1 MSRMSFD
8 VRFQMVEYFNTGL
21 QYAVV
26 FDDDGSV
33 DSILTEEM
41 KYNMLFEYICFGL
54 MDFVKFRELCMTS
67 DDEVLGFIES
77 MDKTFGVT
85 FESVE
90 YIAEQLK
97 NLGLLKTQNFKFYL
111 ELKEL
116 FCSVG
121 LSKNIE
127 IPLIFVSRLS
137 RRGRFGRV
145 NDKLVSKKFLKLL
158 KALNGKLKDREFK
171 EVLYSYERL
180 AAEIQ
185 MLNDGGK

>member
-1 MSRMSFD
+1 
-8 VRFQMVEYFNTGL
+8 MVEYFNTGL

-26 FDDDGSV
+26 FDDDSSV
-33 DSILTEEM
+33 DSTLTEEM

-54 MDFVKFRELCMTS
+54 MDFVKFRALCQAS
-67 DDEVLGFIES
+67 DCEVLGFIES

-85 FESVE
+85 FQSVE

-97 NLGLLKTQNFKFYL
+97 TLGLLKAQNFKFYL

-121 LSKNIE
+121 LNENIE
-127 IPLIFVSRLS
+127 IPLMFVTRLS
-137 RRGRFGRV
+137 RQGRFGRV
-145 NDKLVSKKFLKLL
+145 NDKLVSKKFLKFL
-158 KALNGKLKDREFK
+158 KVLNGKWGDRKFK
-171 EVLYSYERL
+171 EILSSYERL

-185 MLNDGGK
+185 RLTDGGK